1 MRSLFESLT
10 RKFVSLALLCLGLL
24 SFAQSKW
31 DLKFYTETVGRE
43 YFLYADNGEIMP
55 MSVKF
60 NFKLENLRNTL
71 PDNSIIVVPP
81 KVKKML
87 VAKLTPINLKQG
99 NRFSYSNTF
108 NFGDVTITKYD
119 KDFIYDLPYPKGKS
133 YSVYQGYNG
142 KFSHSGK
149 SALDFSL
156 KTGDAVHAARGGI
169 VVEAIGEFDQGCP
182 SISCAKYNN
191 KILIMHSDGTF
202 ADYVHLKQ
210 NGILVKLGDEV
221 EKGQLIGYS
230 GNTGYTSGPHLHFSV
245 FINGLNGEQTFIKTK
260 FKTASG
266 ELYLQEG
273 KSYTKNN

>member
-1 MRSLFESLT
+1 MRSLFQSIARKSLI
-10 RKFVSLALLCLGLL
+10 LALLFVGLM
-24 SFAQSKW
+24 SFGQSKW

-43 YFLYADNGEIMP
+43 YFLYADNGELMP

-60 NFKLENLRNTL
+60 TFKLENLKNTL
-71 PDNSIIVVPP
+71 PDNSIVVVPP
-81 KVKKML
+81 KTKKML

-119 KDFIYDLPYPKGKS
+119 DNFVYDLPYPSGKS
-133 YSVYQGYNG
+133 YSIYQGYNG

-149 SALDFSL
+149 SALDFGL
-156 KTGDAVHAARGGI
+156 KTGDPVHAARGGI
-169 VVEAIGEFDQGCP
+169 VVEAVGEFNQGCP
-182 SISCAKYNN
+182 NISCAKYNN

-210 NGILVKLGDEV
+210 NGVLVKPGDEV

-230 GNTGYTSGPHLHFSV
+230 GNTGFTSGPHLHFSV
-245 FINGLNGEQTFIKTK
+245 FINGLSGEQNFIKTK
-260 FKTASG
+260 FKTTSG
-266 ELYLQEG
+266 DVYLQE
-273 KSYTKNN
+273 KQSYTKK